1 MRLDQFQYELPD
13 GAIAQE
19 PAEPRDA
26 ARLLVHEIGVDRTAH
41 RTVADLRQLLTPHDL
56 LVVNDTRVR
65 PVRLFGRRAT
75 GGRVELLLL
84 GPEGSSGRWR
94 AMVRP
99 ARKLAPG
106 EVLEFEGGLGL
117 RAVAREGG
125 GAIWSLELVDPTV
138 DLDAT
143 LEAVGRMPLPPY
155 IRRDPQGDARDD
167 LDRHRYQT
175 VYASHPG
182 AVAAPTAG
190 LHFTEELLADLKAL
204 GVRRAAVTLHVG
216 LGTFS
221 PVQVDEVEEHEMH
234 AEAYDVPAATVAA
247 IAACR
252 AAGGR
257 VLAVGTTAVRAL
269 ESSVDAEGML
279 VAGAGETRLFLKP
292 GDELRV
298 VDGLLTNFHLPGS
311 TLLLLVSALAGRERV
326 LRLYA
331 EALERGYRFYSYG
344 DAMLL
349 LR

>member
-1 MRLDQFQYELPD
+1 
-13 GAIAQE
+13 
-19 PAEPRDA
+19 
-26 ARLLVHEIGVDRTAH
+26 
-41 RTVADLRQLLTPHDL
+41 
-56 LVVNDTRVR
+56 
-65 PVRLFGRRAT
+65 
-75 GGRVELLLL
+75 
-84 GPEGSSGRWR
+84 
-94 AMVRP
+94 
-99 ARKLAPG
+99 
-106 EVLEFEGGLGL
+106 
-117 RAVAREGG
+117 
-125 GAIWSLELVDPTV
+125 
-138 DLDAT
+138 
-143 LEAVGRMPLPPY
+143 
-155 IRRDPQGDARDD
+155 RDD

-279 VAGAGETRLFLKP
+279 VAGAGGTRLFLKP